1 MSRAVELVDLR
12 CGKCRGM
19 LGQFHLPPGSVVRI
33 KCKCNVY
40 TTVEGGGATV
50 TMLTRT
56 RAEVSEPTDRR
67 DAA

>member
-1 MSRAVELVDLR
+1 MGKLVELTELR
-12 CGKCRGM
+12 CQGCRMM
-19 LGQFHLPPGSVVRI
+19 LGQFHLPPGAVARI

-40 TTVEGGGATV
+40 TTVAGDGATV

-56 RAEVSEPTDRR
+56 RAEISDRR

>member
-1 MSRAVELVDLR
+1 MGSVVELVDLHCR
-12 CGKCRGM
+12 GCRGM
-19 LGQFHLPPGSVVRI
+19 LGQFHLPTGAVVRI

-40 TTVEGGGATV
+40 TTVGGGGTTV

-56 RAEVSEPTDRR
+56 RAEINEPTDRR